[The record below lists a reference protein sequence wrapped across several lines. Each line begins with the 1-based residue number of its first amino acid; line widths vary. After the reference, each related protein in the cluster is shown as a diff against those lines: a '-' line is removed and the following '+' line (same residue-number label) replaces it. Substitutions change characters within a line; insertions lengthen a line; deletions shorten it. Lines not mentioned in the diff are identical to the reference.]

1 MTVDQILRTVAT
13 PLGKIGH
20 LRCAPAPPIA
30 LDAQIN
36 VTKNL
41 QEAVK

>member
-1 MTVDQILRTVAT
+1 MTADQILRTVAT

-20 LRCAPAPPIA
+20 LRYALAPPIA

-36 VTKNL
+36 VTKGL
-41 QEAVK
+41 QEAAK